1 MCRTGGR
8 RCPGC
13 NGETARAAHNAR
25 RRRNREIKREIVEEA
40 QRRGA
45 ATDELDAL
53 RAGAPDAAKRWAAE
67 HGLPEHFHPGR
78 GHTAERV
85 DAVEAAQEPAA
96 TPAAPAAPPALPPA
110 PVRGGRRGGGGRHA
124 RGGHPAPTP
133 APRPQEAEWS
143 SPRLDAQI
151 ATVLSRQGGHRDERN
166 LLAGKEERIV
176 DPDSLGTNETRRVQL
191 DNGVVGYH
199 KPLSGLNHELAREFG
214 HRDETGGQDAQQPIH
229 EVAAWQVAR
238 ELGPPWDGLVP
249 PVVMREFNGQM
260 GSFALERPGA
270 QMRKP
275 DEIDRDE
282 AMAGA
287 FFDCLIG
294 QQDRHPNNYLVQ
306 GDRLTLIDHGYSFA
320 RDGDYLNWSFLQ
332 MGRFHGD
339 ERDRRL
345 SGAEITALDKLLDSK
360 DTLGLDGVL
369 TADRVAA
376 VRSRAEKMRLLG
388 EILPA
393 GTY

>member
-1 MCRTGGR
+1 M
-8 RCPGC
+8 
-13 NGETARAAHNAR
+13 
-25 RRRNREIKREIVEEA
+25 
-40 QRRGA
+40 
-45 ATDELDAL
+45 
-53 RAGAPDAAKRWAAE
+53 
-67 HGLPEHFHPGR
+67 
-78 GHTAERV
+78 
-85 DAVEAAQEPAA
+85 
-96 TPAAPAAPPALPPA
+96 PA
-110 PVRGGRRGGGGRHA
+110 PQ
-124 RGGHPAPTP
+124 PP
-133 APRPQEAEWS
+133 AEWS

-191 DNGVVGYH
+191 DNGVVGFH
-199 KPLSGLNHELAREFG
+199 KPLAGLNHDLAREFG
-214 HRDETGGQDAQQPIH
+214 HRDETGGQDAQQPVH

-238 ELGPPWDGLVP
+238 ELGPPWDALVP

-320 RDGDYLNWSFLQ
+320 REGDYMNWSFLQ
-332 MGRFHGD
+332 MGRCNGED
-339 ERDRRL
+339 RDRRL
-345 SGAEITALDKLLDSK
+345 TGAEITALDKLLDSK
-360 DTLGLDGVL
+360 DTLGLEGVL
-369 TADRVAA
+369 TPDRVSA
-376 VRSRAEKMRLLG
+376 VRSRAERMRQSG

-393 GTY
+393 GSF